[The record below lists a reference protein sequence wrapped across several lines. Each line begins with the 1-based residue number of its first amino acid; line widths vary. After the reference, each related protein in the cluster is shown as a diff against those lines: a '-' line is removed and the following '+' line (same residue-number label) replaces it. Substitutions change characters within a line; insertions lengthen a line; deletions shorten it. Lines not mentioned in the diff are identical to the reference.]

1 MAGLFFLAA
10 LAARGGLKAGAAIQ
24 NQRTRTNYNTT
35 YPLGNYTTERY
46 YCDVN
51 GKSRLCSNNHI
62 IIPDGGKWLDVTSC
76 PYKVVYDEFAE
87 KAKHSQKMLD
97 QSKPE
102 EKRSV
107 YLKVNPRT
115 YPYGKPSIFETKTG
129 KQISLLRFNKRFS
142 GEYYY
147 EIGYFDE
154 SQPGGIYRV
163 DRNKYDWDSVK
174 EISKEYYEEL
184 KRDIDKFDKENPS
197 YDLILAYSFY

>member
-46 YCDVN
+46 YFDVN

-62 IIPDGGKWLDVTSC
+62 IMPDGGKWLDVTSC

-197 YDLILAYSFY
+197 YDLIMAYSFY

>member
-46 YCDVN
+46 YFDVN

-115 YPYGKPSIFETKTG
+115 YPFGAPAFFETKTG
-129 KQISLLRFNKRFS
+129 KQIALFRCDWSHSKPR
-142 GEYYY
+142 Y
-147 EIGYFDE
+147 ELGYFDE
-154 SQPGGIYRV
+154 SQRGGIYRV
-163 DRNKYDWDSVK
+163 DRDKYDWNSVK

-184 KRDIDKFDKENPS
+184 YRDIQKFKKESPDS
-197 YDLILAYSFY
+197 YDLSMAYKFY

>member
-24 NQRTRTNYNTT
+24 NHRTRTNYNTT

>member
-46 YCDVN
+46 YFDVN

-115 YPYGKPSIFETKTG
+115 YPYGAPAFFETKTNR
-129 KQISLLRFNKRFS
+129 QIALLEWDSKSNRC
-142 GEYYY
+142 YLA
-147 EIGYFDE
+147 YFDE
-154 SQPGGIYRV
+154 SQRGGIYRV
-163 DRNKYDWDSVK
+163 DRNKYDWDTRK
-174 EISKEYYEEL
+174 EISDEYYEEL
-184 KRDIDKFDKENPS
+184 KRDIQKFKDESPDN
-197 YDLILAYSFY
+197 YDLSLAYSLH

>member
-1 MAGLFFLAA
+1 
-10 LAARGGLKAGAAIQ
+10 
-24 NQRTRTNYNTT
+24 
-35 YPLGNYTTERY
+35 
-46 YCDVN
+46 
-51 GKSRLCSNNHI
+51 
-62 IIPDGGKWLDVTSC
+62 
-76 PYKVVYDEFAE
+76 
-87 KAKHSQKMLD
+87 MLD

-115 YPYGKPSIFETKTG
+115 YPFGKPSIFETKTG

>member
-1 MAGLFFLAA
+1 
-10 LAARGGLKAGAAIQ
+10 
-24 NQRTRTNYNTT
+24 
-35 YPLGNYTTERY
+35 
-46 YCDVN
+46 
-51 GKSRLCSNNHI
+51 
-62 IIPDGGKWLDVTSC
+62 
-76 PYKVVYDEFAE
+76 
-87 KAKHSQKMLD
+87 
-97 QSKPE
+97 
-102 EKRSV
+102 
-107 YLKVNPRT
+107 LKVNPRT